1 MKQISCI
8 LIALAT
14 IVAVYG
20 DEPEQLVN
28 GIPANIEDYP
38 HSVSIRVNNNH
49 ICGGSIIDKQYILT
63 AAHCVVPLI
72 RDSKKMQSTTVVA
85 GSAYLNSGGKAY
97 KVQRLWIHENYNPNS
112 PSGRAPYDIGL
123 IKLTLPIQFG
133 PKVRQIGLP
142 RRNIAENDGVTIAAW
157 GAMGL
162 GKPIH
167 KNLQKLYANAM
178 LPQECQQY
186 HGNSMLI
193 HNNEFCT
200 LISYGTGLCTGD
212 SGSGLLRNSD
222 RTIVGLVSGVR
233 PCAIGY
239 PDIYTNVYTFVPW
252 IQQKMRL

>member
-1 MKQISCI
+1 MKQLACI
-8 LIALAT
+8 LIALA
-14 IVAVYG
+14 IVGAYG
-20 DEPEQLVN
+20 DEPDKLVN

-38 HSVSIRVNNNH
+38 HCVSIRVDNTH
-49 ICGGSIIDKQYILT
+49 FCGGSIIDKQHILT
-63 AAHCVVPLI
+63 AGHCVAPLI
-72 RDSKKMQSTTVVA
+72 QDSRLRKSVTVVT
-85 GSAYLNSGGKAY
+85 GTTYLNEGGQSH
-97 KVQRLWIHENYNPNS
+97 KVEKLWYHDDYNP
-112 PSGRAPYDIGL
+112 RASRGNYDIGL
-123 IKLTLPIQFG
+123 IKLTSPIQFG

-239 PDIYTNVYTFVPW
+239 PDVYTNVYTFVPW